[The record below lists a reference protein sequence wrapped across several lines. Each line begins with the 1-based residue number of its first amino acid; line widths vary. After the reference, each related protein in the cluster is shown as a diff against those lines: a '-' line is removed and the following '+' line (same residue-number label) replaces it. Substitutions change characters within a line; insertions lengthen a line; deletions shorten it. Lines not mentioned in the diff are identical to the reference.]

1 MINIYLSTDES
12 KYRMILNRMILNER
26 KYGDHHDLFS

>member
-1 MINIYLSTDES
+1 MISIYLSTDES
-12 KYRMILNRMILNER
+12 KYRMILNER